1 MLNDECQMSNV
12 DKVKPFVGAYL
23 RSLAGYFFLCILA
36 NKKKVNLFLCELP
49 GEGDVEAGESLR
61 QTDKKC
67 KAGKP

>member
-23 RSLAGYFFLCILA
+23 RSLASHFNLCIIA
-36 NKKKVNLFLCELP
+36 QKKVNLFVCELP

-67 KAGKP
+67 KAGES